1 MSSNRPSILVAI
13 LPTIHHFHERPDFRH
28 YSYDVLRDIVVGF
41 RPDIICGE
49 VRPKDWKATQ
59 HGKKAGYCG
68 PSEYRKCLLPLCL
81 EKGIRFEPVDFYR
94 DADVGIDRSVTPTPE
109 EKHLADK
116 EMSLLRESD
125 TSAIVSPSQA
135 LLRVIRA
142 KHVLARKKRPQI
154 ELITWNDRNERIC
167 HNVVRV
173 ATKNPSK
180 RILVTIGLEHVPFFE
195 EILTTHYKATLLPL
209 AYGRRA

>member
-1 MSSNRPSILVAI
+1 MSSNRSPTPIAI
-13 LPTIHHFHERPDFRH
+13 LPTIHRFHERPDFRH

-68 PSEYRKCLLPLCL
+68 PSEYRKCLLPLCF
-81 EKGIRFEPVDFYR
+81 EEGIRFEPVDFYR
-94 DADVGIDRSVTPTPE
+94 DADVGIDRSVTPSPE

-125 TSAIVSPSQA
+125 ASAIVSPSQA

-142 KHVLARKKRPQI
+142 KHALARKKRPQI
-154 ELITWNDRNERIC
+154 ELATWNDRNERIC
-167 HNVVRV
+167 QNVVRV
-173 ATKNPSK
+173 ATRNPSK
-180 RILVTIGLEHVPFFE
+180 RILVTIGLEHVPFFQ
-195 EILTTHYKATLLPL
+195 EILTTHYKVTLVPL
-209 AYGRRA
+209 A